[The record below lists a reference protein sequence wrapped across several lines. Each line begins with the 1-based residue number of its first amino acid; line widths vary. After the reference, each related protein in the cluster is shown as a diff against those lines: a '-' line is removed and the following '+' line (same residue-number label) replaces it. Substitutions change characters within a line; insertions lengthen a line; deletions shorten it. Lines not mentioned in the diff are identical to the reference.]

1 MKKGIV
7 IALVFACICFIFI
20 FIPEEPE
27 YPTEFT
33 EPAGPAPQ
41 ANFTLL
47 IYMVGSDLESEGG
60 YASEDLQEMMKA
72 KTTNGV
78 NIIIETGGTLKWYT
92 STISSSVN
100 QRFRIHNGNM
110 TPLNVKLPNR
120 NMGKAETLTDFLKWG
135 IANYPAEQYGLVM
148 WNHGSGSVKGFG
160 ADEWFD
166 HDMLTIP
173 EMKKAFTEAQKS
185 TQARFEWI
193 GFDACLMATIETA
206 SALAPFGNFLTASEE
221 LEPGHGWEYTS
232 IVNAINS
239 NPAIKGDE
247 LGSKIMQSFKTHAE
261 QEGTAAEITLSTIQ
275 LNQVSSLVEALNE
288 LFAKLQSKLEQPTD
302 YWQLAQARRDTEG
315 FGSGS
320 TPEDNTDMADV
331 GDWAKEVRKLAPAES
346 DRVLAAL
353 RKAVIGSITSDI
365 APDATGLSLY
375 FPYWNK
381 VEFTSSISSMQS
393 MGFSKTYETFIRSFS
408 HLLTIDTEGID
419 LSEIQ
424 LLADQDDMIEIDIP
438 KNLLNQVADV
448 YSVLGMFIDEDET
461 QTLILGMDN
470 DVDFNKV
477 TGKVRAQFTG
487 SWVTLND
494 SFITMDVNGEY
505 DDMILYNIP
514 ALVNREDADI
524 VAVYDLNSEEYRIL
538 GYWNGIGEG
547 GVVDRDI
554 TELAEG
560 DEITPILEVFDEIT
574 GETTFEEGES
584 FIWTKETP
592 LQRTEL
598 NPGAYSFGFLVEDFA
613 QNLTYTD
620 FYIFDV
626 E

>member
-20 FIPEEPE
+20 FISVE
-27 YPTEFT
+27 PTEPVEST
-33 EPAGPAPQ
+33 EPAPQ

-47 IYMVGSDLESEGG
+47 IYMVGSDLESESG
-60 YASEDLQEMMKA
+60 YASKDLQEMMKA
-72 KTTNGV
+72 KTSNGV
-78 NIIIETGGTLKWYT
+78 NIIIETGGTLEWYT
-92 STISSSVN
+92 STISSNVN
-100 QRFRIHNGNM
+100 QRFHIHNGNM
-110 TPLNVKLPNR
+110 SKLNVKLPKR
-120 NMGKAETLTDFLKWG
+120 NMGKSETLTDFLKWG
-135 IANYPAEQYGLVM
+135 IANYPAKQYGLVM

-173 EMKKAFTEAQKS
+173 EMKKAFTDAQKS

-193 GFDACLMATIETA
+193 GFDACLMATIEIA
-206 SALAPFGNFLTASEE
+206 SSLAPFGNFLTASEE

-232 IVNAINS
+232 IINAINS
-239 NPAIKGDE
+239 KPAIKGDE

-275 LNQVSSLVEALNE
+275 LNQVSSLVGALNE

-302 YWQLAQARRDTEG
+302 YWLLAQARRETEG
-315 FGSGS
+315 FGRSS
-320 TPEDNTDMADV
+320 TPEDNTDMVDV
-331 GDWAKEVRKLAPAES
+331 GDWAREVRTFAPAES

-353 RKAVIGSITSDI
+353 RIAVVGSITSDI
-365 APDATGLSLY
+365 APEATGLSIY

-381 VEFTSSISSMQS
+381 DEFTSSISSMQS
-393 MGFSKTYETFIRSFS
+393 IGFSKTYETFIRSFS
-408 HLLTIDTEGID
+408 NLLSSDTEGIT
-419 LSEIQ
+419 LPEIQ
-424 LLADQDDMIEIDIP
+424 LPADQDDMIGIDIP
-438 KNLLNQVADV
+438 KNLLNQVANV
-448 YSVLGMFIDEDET
+448 YSVLGMFLDEEET

-494 SFITMDVNGEY
+494 SFITMDFNDEY
-505 DDMILYNIP
+505 DDLIIYNIP
-514 ALVNREDADI
+514 SLVNREDADI
-524 VAVYDLNSEEYRIL
+524 VAVYDLISEEYMIL

-554 TELAEG
+554 TELAQG
-560 DEITPILEVFDEIT
+560 DEITPLLEVFDEIK
-574 GETTFEEGES
+574 GETTYEEGES
-584 FIWTKETP
+584 FMWTEETQ

-598 NPGAYSFGFLVEDFA
+598 NPGDYSFGFVVEDFA

-620 FYIFDV
+620 FYIFNH
-626 E
+626 

>member
-7 IALVFACICFIFI
+7 IALVIACICSTISFL
-20 FIPEEPE
+20 
-27 YPTEFT
+27 
-33 EPAGPAPQ
+33 PAMAAAPAPK

-60 YASEDLQEMMKA
+60 YASKDLQEMMKA
-72 KTTNGV
+72 KTSNGV
-78 NIIIETGGTLKWYT
+78 NIIIETGGTLKWQT
-92 STISSSVN
+92 SAISSSAN
-100 QRFRIHNGNM
+100 QRFRIHNGKM
-110 TPLNVKLPNR
+110 TKLNVKLPKR

-135 IANYPAEQYGLVM
+135 IAKYPAKQYGLVM

-166 HDMLTIP
+166 HDMLTLP
-173 EMKKAFTEAQKS
+173 EMKKAFTDAQKA
-185 TQARFEWI
+185 TKARFEWI

-206 SALAPFGNFLTASEE
+206 STLAPFGNFLTASEE

-232 IVNAINS
+232 IINAINS
-239 NPAIKGDE
+239 KPAIKGNE
-247 LGSKIMQSFKTHAE
+247 LGSKIMQSFKAHAE
-261 QEGTAAEITLSTIQ
+261 QEGTSAEITLSTIQ
-275 LNQVSSLVEALNE
+275 LNQVKSLVDALNG
-288 LFAKLQSKLEQPTD
+288 LFAKLQSKLKHPTD
-302 YWQLAQARRDTEG
+302 YWLLAQARRETEG
-315 FGSGS
+315 FGRGS

-353 RKAVIGSITSDI
+353 RKAVVGSITSDI
-365 APDATGLSLY
+365 APQATGLSLY

-381 VEFTSSISSMQS
+381 DEFKSSISSMQS
-393 MGFSKTYETFIRSFS
+393 IGFSKTYETFIRSFS
-408 HLLTIDTEGID
+408 NLLTSDTKGIT

-424 LLADQDDMIEIDIP
+424 IPADQDDMIEIEIP
-438 KNLLNQVADV
+438 KNQLNQVADV
-448 YSVLGMFIDEDET
+448 YSVLGMFLDEGET

-477 TGKVRAQFTG
+477 TGKVRAQFTDF
-487 SWVTLND
+487 WVTLND
-494 SFITMDVNGEY
+494 SFVTMDVNDQY
-505 DDMILYNIP
+505 DDLIYYNIP
-514 ALVNREDADI
+514 VLVNNEDADI
-524 VAVYDLNSEEYRIL
+524 VAVYDLTTEEYLIL
-538 GYWNGIGEG
+538 GYWNGIEEG

-560 DEITPILEVFDEIT
+560 DEIIPILEVFDEVT
-574 GETTFEEGES
+574 GETSFEEGES
-584 FIWTKETP
+584 FSWTDETQ
-592 LQRTEL
+592 LQTTEL
-598 NPGAYSFGFLVEDFA
+598 NPGAYSFGFVVEDFA

-626 E
+626 K